1 LFSCWNKKNNNN
13 NRNIISG
20 WENQTGVYRVGI
32 LLIGIPT
39 LLGCVWVACR
49 TSFFFFGGL
58 GSLLGPVRFVLG
70 LGENG
75 QKRGEGIKS
84 NEMIEIDD
92 DERRL

>member
-1 LFSCWNKKNNNN
+1 
-13 NRNIISG
+13 
-20 WENQTGVYRVGI
+20 
-32 LLIGIPT
+32 
-39 LLGCVWVACR
+39 
-49 TSFFFFGGL
+49 
-58 GSLLGPVRFVLG
+58 LG